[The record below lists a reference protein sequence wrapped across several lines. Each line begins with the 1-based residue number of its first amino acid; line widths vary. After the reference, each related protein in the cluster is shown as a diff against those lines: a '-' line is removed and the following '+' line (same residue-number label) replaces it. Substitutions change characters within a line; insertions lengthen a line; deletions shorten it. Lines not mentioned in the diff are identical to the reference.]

1 MTYFVGS
8 KDMPGFAQL
17 VHRVKNRI
25 LQGLGVAIG
34 FLAPVVHGAPLA
46 QRSLEFNRDIRPLL
60 SEQCFS
66 CHGFDNHQRK
76 AQLRLDLR
84 DDALK
89 GGKSG
94 KPSVVPGK
102 SESSELV
109 HRLFTSD
116 PDEVMPP
123 PDSGKA
129 LTGPQ
134 RELLRQWVAE
144 GAVYQEHWAFI
155 PPKSTD
161 LPTLSNANWVRNPI
175 DQFTGARMEEAGIP
189 PRPEADRATLIR
201 RIALDLTG
209 LPPTPAE
216 VETFVTDTNP
226 LAYER
231 LVRRLL
237 DSPHYGE
244 RMAIEWLD
252 AARYADTHGYHIDS
266 ARDMTAW
273 RDWVIR
279 AFNKNKPFD
288 QFTVEQLAGDL
299 LARDKN
305 PMAGSDDAELLIASG
320 FNRNHMINYEGGAIP
335 EEYAAAYV
343 HDRVNATATVWL
355 GLTLACAQCHD
366 HKYDPITMRDYYGF
380 YAFFNNVP
388 ENGLDG
394 RNGNAAPVV
403 RLPSPTQAAE
413 IAKWSAELEEWDRK
427 GKAPDAEVDAS
438 QAAWEKGWGTSS
450 AAVWAPTEVVEIKS
464 EQGTVFQRLEDGS
477 YLATGTAPDQDV
489 YTVILKTVLPQVTG
503 IRIEA
508 LAHDSL
514 PSRGPGRHPNG
525 NIGLSDIRVLGK
537 SPIKLKAATADFSQ
551 TDHAVALAVDGDD
564 ASAWTILPQAGR
576 DHAAVIELD
585 SPFLPETSDGLL
597 TVRLSFHSPY
607 AQHEIGRLRVSLTS
621 TPQPRESSGLPE
633 PVRLAM
639 AVREGERSPEQ
650 QAVIRKYFREEISPL
665 TRNWRDQQVAV
676 RKKKEAAESA
686 IPTAMVMGE
695 LGTMRETHM
704 LNRGQYDQPGEA
716 VSAATPSALPP
727 LPAGESPNRLGL
739 ARWLVSGRQPLTAR
753 VIVNRYWQMY
763 FGQGLVKSAENL
775 GSQGDLPTNPELL
788 DWLAVEFVRSGWNVK
803 HLQELIVTSATYR
816 QSSAAPRDQVVADPE
831 NRLLARG
838 PRVRLG
844 AEFIRDMALS
854 VSGLLSPRIGGES
867 VLPYQPS
874 GLWEELMSRE
884 DNDAFTAQ
892 KYAQDHGEKL
902 YRRTMYTFVKR
913 TAVHPSLATFDAPDR
928 QVCTV
933 RRPRTNT
940 PLQALALMNDPT
952 YVEASRVLGERLL
965 AGSKDDVQRVEA
977 AFRLVLSRSP
987 RQQEVVVIQR
997 LLDEQRAHFSAAPEA
1012 AEKLLRVGE
1021 RPVAV
1026 GLVPS
1031 ELAAWTVVAST
1042 LLNLDETI
1050 TKG

>member
-1 MTYFVGS
+1 
-8 KDMPGFAQL
+8 MPGFPQL

-25 LQGLGVAIG
+25 LQVLGVAIG
-34 FLAPVVHGAPLA
+34 FLTPVVQAASGAHGP
-46 QRSLEFNRDIRPLL
+46 LEFNRDIRPLL

-76 AQLRLDLR
+76 AQLRLDIR

-94 KPSVVPGK
+94 KPSVTPGK
-102 SESSELV
+102 PEASELV
-109 HRLFTSD
+109 LRLFTLD

-123 PDSGKA
+123 PDSGRT

-134 RELLRQWVAE
+134 REMLRQWVAE
-144 GAVYQEHWAFI
+144 GAVYQEHWAFL
-155 PPKSTD
+155 PPKAAT
-161 LPTLSNANWVRNPI
+161 PPQLSNVSWVRNPI
-175 DQFTGARMEEAGIP
+175 DEFTGIRMEEAGMH
-189 PRPEADRATLIR
+189 PRPESDRATLMR
-201 RIALDLTG
+201 RVALDLTG
-209 LPPTPAE
+209 LPPAPSE
-216 VETFVTDTNP
+216 VAAFVADP
-226 LAYER
+226 DPRAYEH

-279 AFNKNKPFD
+279 AFNRNKPFN
-288 QFTVEQLAGDL
+288 QFTIEQLAGDL
-299 LARDKN
+299 LAGSKT
-305 PMAGSDDAELLIASG
+305 PLAGSDDAELLVASG

-403 RLPSPTQAAE
+403 RLPSPAQAAE
-413 IAKWSAELEEWDRK
+413 VAQWTSELEEWERRL
-427 GKAPDAEVDAS
+427 KAPDAGVDAA
-438 QAAWEKGWGTSS
+438 QAIWEKELGTSG
-450 AAVWAPTEVVEIKS
+450 ATVWSTAEVVELRS
-464 EQGTVFQRLEDGS
+464 DQGTVFQRLEDGS
-477 YLATGTAPDQDV
+477 YLATGVAPDHDV
-489 YTVILKTVLPQVTG
+489 YTVTLKTSLAQVTG
-503 IRIEA
+503 VRVEA

-514 PSRGPGRHPNG
+514 PSHGPGRHPNG
-525 NIGLSDIRVLGK
+525 NIGLSDIRISGGAPL
-537 SPIKLKAATADFSQ
+537 PLKAATADFSQ
-551 TDHAVALAVDGDD
+551 ADHAVALASDGDD
-564 ASAWTILPQAGR
+564 TTAWTILPQSGR
-576 DHAAVIELD
+576 DHAAVFELE
-585 SPFLPETSDGLL
+585 SPFQPETTQGRL

-607 AQHEIGRLRVSLTS
+607 AQHEIGRLRVSLS
-621 TPQPRESSGLPE
+621 SSPRPRESSGLPE

-639 AVREGERSPEQ
+639 AVLPGERKPEQ
-650 QAVIRKYFREEISPL
+650 LATIRTYFREEISPV
-665 TRNWRDQQVAV
+665 TRNWRDQQAAL
-676 RKKKEAAESA
+676 RKKREAAESA

-695 LGTMRETHM
+695 SGTMRETHL
-704 LNRGQYDQPGEA
+704 LNRGQYDQPGA
-716 VSAATPSALPP
+716 VVTAATPAALPP

-739 ARWLVSGRQPLTAR
+739 ARWLVSERQPLTAR

-775 GSQGDLPTNPELL
+775 GSQGDLPTHPELL
-788 DWLAVEFVRSGWNVK
+788 DWLAVEFVRSGWDIK

-816 QSSAAPRDQVVADPE
+816 QSSAAPRDLVVADPE

-844 AEFIRDMALS
+844 AEFIRDLALS

-892 KYAQDHGEKL
+892 KYVQDHGEKL

-977 AFRLVLSRSP
+977 AFQLVLARSP
-987 RQQEVVVIQR
+987 RREEIVIIRR
-997 LLDEQRAHFSAAPEA
+997 LLEEQRAHFTAAPEA

-1021 RPVAV
+1021 RPVTA
-1026 GLVPS
+1026 GLAPS

-1042 LLNLDETI
+1042 LLNLDEAM

>member
-1 MTYFVGS
+1 
-8 KDMPGFAQL
+8 
-17 VHRVKNRI
+17 
-25 LQGLGVAIG
+25 
-34 FLAPVVHGAPLA
+34 
-46 QRSLEFNRDIRPLL
+46 
-60 SEQCFS
+60 
-66 CHGFDNHQRK
+66 
-76 AQLRLDLR
+76 
-84 DDALK
+84 
-89 GGKSG
+89 
-94 KPSVVPGK
+94 
-102 SESSELV
+102 
-109 HRLFTSD
+109 
-116 PDEVMPP
+116 
-123 PDSGKA
+123 
-129 LTGPQ
+129 
-134 RELLRQWVAE
+134 
-144 GAVYQEHWAFI
+144 
-155 PPKSTD
+155 
-161 LPTLSNANWVRNPI
+161 
-175 DQFTGARMEEAGIP
+175 
-189 PRPEADRATLIR
+189 
-201 RIALDLTG
+201 
-209 LPPTPAE
+209 
-216 VETFVTDTNP
+216 
-226 LAYER
+226 
-231 LVRRLL
+231 
-237 DSPHYGE
+237 
-244 RMAIEWLD
+244 MAIEWLD

-279 AFNKNKPFD
+279 AFNRNKPFN
-288 QFTVEQLAGDL
+288 QFTIEQLAGDL
-299 LARDKN
+299 LAKNKN
-305 PMAGSDDAELLIASG
+305 PLAGSDDAELLVASG

-355 GLTLACAQCHD
+355 GLTVACAQCHD

-403 RLPSPTQAAE
+403 RLPSPTQAADV
-413 IAKWSAELEEWDRK
+413 ARWTSELEKWDRK
-427 GKAPDAEVDAS
+427 WKEPDAGVDAE
-438 QAAWEKGWGTSS
+438 QTAWEKGWGASNTP
-450 AAVWAPTEVVEIKS
+450 VWSPPEVVDIRS
-464 EQGTVFQRLEDGS
+464 EHGTVFQRLEDGS
-477 YLATGTAPDQDV
+477 HLATGAAPDQDV
-489 YTVILKTVLPQVTG
+489 YTVVVKTSLPQVTG

-525 NIGLSDIRVLGK
+525 NIGLSDVRVTAK
-537 SPIKLKAATADFSQ
+537 SPIQLKAASADFSQ
-551 TDHAVALAVDGDD
+551 TDHAVALAIDGDD
-564 ASAWTILPQAGR
+564 ASAWTILPQSGR
-576 DHAAVIELD
+576 DHAAVFQLDPPLD
-585 SPFLPETSDGLL
+585 SGTSDGLL
-597 TVRLSFHSPY
+597 TVRLVFHSPY

-621 TPQPRESSGLPE
+621 FPQPRESSGLPE
-633 PVRLAM
+633 TVRLAM
-639 AVREGERSPEQ
+639 AVPQGERTADQ
-650 QAVIRKYFREEISPL
+650 QAALRKYFREEICST
-665 TRNWRDQQVAV
+665 TRNWREQQAAI
-676 RKKKEAAESA
+676 RKNKEAAEAA

-695 LGTMRETHM
+695 LETMRETRL
-704 LNRGQYDQPGEA
+704 LNRGQYDQPGA
-716 VSAATPSALPP
+716 VVQAATPAALPP

-739 ARWLVSGRQPLTAR
+739 ARWLVSERQPLTAR

-775 GSQGDLPTNPELL
+775 GSQGDLPTHPELL
-788 DWLAVEFVRSGWNVK
+788 DWLSVEFVRSGWDIK

-816 QSSAAPRDQVVADPE
+816 QASAAPREQVIADPE

-952 YVEASRVLGERLL
+952 YIEASRVLGERLL
-965 AGSKDDVQRVEA
+965 TGSKDDGQRVET

-987 RQQEVVVIQR
+987 RTEEVIIIRR
-997 LLDEQRAHFSAAPEA
+997 LLEAQRAHFNAAPDA

-1021 RPVAV
+1021 RPVAA
-1026 GLVPS
+1026 GLAPS

>member
-1 MTYFVGS
+1 MEGRRSPVPLTLLVRFGIQLLVGGS
-8 KDMPGFAQL
+8 
-17 VHRVKNRI
+17 V
-25 LQGLGVAIG
+25 LGVESQS
-34 FLAPVVHGAPLA
+34 P
-46 QRSLEFNRDIRPLL
+46 LEFNRDIRPIL
-60 SEQCFS
+60 SEQCFT
-66 CHGFDNHQRK
+66 CHGFDTHQRK
-76 AQLRLDLR
+76 GQLRLDIR
-84 DDALK
+84 DEALH

-94 KPSVVPGK
+94 KPSIVPGK
-102 SESSELV
+102 PEASELV
-109 HRLFTSD
+109 RRLLTSD
-116 PDEVMPP
+116 PDDVMPP

-129 LTGPQ
+129 LTAAQ
-134 RELLRQWVAE
+134 RETLQRWVAE
-144 GAVYQEHWAFI
+144 GAAYQEHWAFLT
-155 PPKSTD
+155 PKAPSQPSVHAD
-161 LPTLSNANWVRNPI
+161 SWVRNPI
-175 DQFTGARMEEAGIP
+175 DFFTAARMEGLGLM

-201 RIALDLTG
+201 RLALDLTG

-216 VETFVTDTNP
+216 VEAFVADSDSQ
-226 LAYER
+226 AYEH

-244 RMAIEWLD
+244 RMAVEWLD

-279 AFNKNKPFD
+279 AFNNNKPFD

-299 LARDKN
+299 LAREKS
-305 PMAGSDDAELLIASG
+305 PVAGSRDADLLVASG

-355 GLTLACAQCHD
+355 GLTMACAQCHD
-366 HKYDPITMRDYYGF
+366 HKYDPLTMRDYYSF

-403 RLPSPTQAAE
+403 RLPTENQAAE
-413 IAKWSAELEEWDRK
+413 LARIDEKLQEWGGRLKSA
-427 GKAPDAEVDAS
+427 DAEVDAAQS
-438 QAAWEKGWGTSS
+438 AWESS
-450 AAVWAPTEVVEIKS
+450 HGSQSPVDWKMPETANLKS
-464 EQGTVFQRLEDGS
+464 DQGTEFKRLDDGS
-477 YLATGTAPDQDV
+477 FLATGTAPEKEV
-489 YTVILKTVLPQVTG
+489 YTFTLNTSLPQVTG
-503 IRIEA
+503 IRVEA
-508 LAHDSL
+508 LADDSL
-514 PSRGPGRHPNG
+514 PSHGPGRHPNG
-525 NIGLSDIRVLGK
+525 NIGLSDIRITTAQVLKIK
-537 SPIKLKAATADFSQ
+537 SATADFSQ
-551 TDHAVALAVDGDD
+551 TDHAVAQAIDGDES
-564 ASAWTILPQAGR
+564 SAWTILPQAGR
-576 DHAAVIELD
+576 NHSAVFALEQPFVPK
-585 SPFLPETSDGLL
+585 SPTDQL
-597 TVRLSFHSPY
+597 TIQLFFHSPY
-607 AQHEIGRLRVSLTS
+607 AQHEIGRVRVSLTS
-621 TPQPRESSGLPE
+621 APEPRESSGLPDAIRE
-633 PVRLAM
+633 ALAK
-639 AVREGERSPEQ
+639 ADGERTEEQ
-650 QAVIRKYFREEISPL
+650 RASVRKYYREEVSPIA
-665 TRNWRDQQVAV
+665 RGWREQQVAL
-676 RKKKEAAESA
+676 RKQREAIEGK
-686 IPTAMVMGE
+686 IPTSMVMGE
-695 LGTMRETHM
+695 MGSMRETHM
-704 LNRGQYDQPGEA
+704 LNRGQYDQPGA
-716 VSAATPSALPP
+716 VVTAATPAALPP
-727 LPAGESPNRLGL
+727 LPPGEAPNRLGL
-739 ARWLVSGRQPLTAR
+739 ARWLVSEQQPLTPR

-775 GSQGDLPTNPELL
+775 GSQGDLPTHPELL

-803 HLQELIVTSATYR
+803 HIQELILTSATYR
-816 QSSAAPRDQVVADPE
+816 QTSAAPREQVVADPE

-854 VSGLLSPRIGGES
+854 VSGLLNPRIGGES

-892 KYAQDHGEKL
+892 KYSQDHGEKL

-965 AGSKDDVQRVEA
+965 ASSTDDVARVET
-977 AFRLVLSRSP
+977 AFRLVLARAP
-987 RQQEVVVIQR
+987 KAAELAIVRR
-997 LLDEQRAHFSAAPEA
+997 LLEEQRSHFGTKPEA
-1012 AEKLLRVGE
+1012 ADKLLRVGE
-1021 RPVAV
+1021 RPVGTGVNAA
-1026 GLVPS
+1026 

-1042 LLNLDETI
+1042 LLNLDEAI